1 MVLVRE
7 DETPKPDLRLAAELA
22 RIHAAGFAQEGR
34 PWSGPEILALLNE
47 PGIGLR
53 MAHTESHAGGDR
65 LAPAG
70 FALYRVAADEAE
82 LLTVSVVPEARRA
95 GLGRALLAASE
106 DGARRAGATRLLLEV
121 GAGNAPA
128 RALYSHAG
136 YREVGRRAGYY
147 LLPDGRR
154 DDALILEK
162 AL

>member
-7 DETPKPDLRLAAELA
+7 DETPQRDLRLATELA
-22 RIHAAGFAQEGR
+22 RIHAAGFAHEGR
-34 PWSGPEILALLNE
+34 PWSGPEILALLSE
-47 PGIGLR
+47 PGVGLR
-53 MAHTESHAGGDR
+53 LAHSESPAGGDR

-106 DGARRAGATRLLLEV
+106 EGARRAGAVRLFLEV
-121 GAGNAPA
+121 GAANAPA
-128 RALYSHAG
+128 RALYTGAG

-147 LLPDGRR
+147 RLPDGGR
-154 DDALILEK
+154 DDALVLGK